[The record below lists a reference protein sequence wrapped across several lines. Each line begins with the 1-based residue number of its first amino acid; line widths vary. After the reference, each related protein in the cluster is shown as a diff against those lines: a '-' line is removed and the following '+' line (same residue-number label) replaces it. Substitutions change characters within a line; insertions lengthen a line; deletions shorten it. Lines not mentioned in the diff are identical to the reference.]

1 MSKRF
6 WTNAIGRAVANQLMM
21 DPIED
26 DFVNDE
32 PRGAE
37 QNASRRKRRR
47 RPPSVLEPPP
57 RRREQIRGR
66 RSFTRE
72 RTELFLRENPVP
84 MILGALAAGLAIGLA
99 IRYAS
104 RPDEKEAKIKTP
116 LDRINW
122 SVLTL
127 PFLWPLFRGMK
138 ERLEDSADAVREGV
152 GRVKDIDLDRYTK
165 PIRKRWKS
173 WTH

>member
-1 MSKRF
+1 
-6 WTNAIGRAVANQLMM
+6 MM

-32 PRGAE
+32 PLGTE
-37 QNASRRKRRR
+37 QNASARKRRR

-66 RSFTRE
+66 AGGARE

-84 MILGALAAGLAIGLA
+84 LVLGALAAGLAIGLA

-104 RPDEKEAKIKTP
+104 RSDEKEVEVKTP
-116 LDRINW
+116 LGNINW
-122 SVLTL
+122 SVLSL
-127 PFLWPLFRGMK
+127 PFLWPLVRGMK
-138 ERLEDSADAVREGV
+138 DRFEDSTDSIREGV
-152 GRVKDIDLDRYTK
+152 KNIDLDRYTK

-173 WTH
+173 WTD

>member
-1 MSKRF
+1 
-6 WTNAIGRAVANQLMM
+6 MM

-32 PRGAE
+32 PLGSE
-37 QNASRRKRRR
+37 QNASTRKRRR

-57 RRREQIRGR
+57 RRREQIRAR
-66 RSFTRE
+66 TSPARE

-84 MILGALAAGLAIGLA
+84 MILGAVVAGLAIGLA
-99 IRYAS
+99 IRYTS
-104 RPDEKEAKIKTP
+104 RSDEKEMEVKTP
-116 LDRINW
+116 LGHINW
-122 SVLTL
+122 SMLSL
-127 PFLWPLFRGMK
+127 PFLWPLVRGMK
-138 ERLEDSADAVREGV
+138 DRLEDSTDSIREGV
-152 GRVKDIDLDRYTK
+152 KNIDLDRYTK

>member
-1 MSKRF
+1 
-6 WTNAIGRAVANQLMM
+6 MM

-32 PRGAE
+32 PLGSE
-37 QNASRRKRRR
+37 QNASPRR

-66 RSFTRE
+66 RSLARE

-104 RPDEKEAKIKTP
+104 RPDEKETKIRTP

-138 ERLEDSADAVREGV
+138 EKLEDSTGSIREGV
-152 GRVKDIDLDRYTK
+152 KNIDLDRYTK

>member
-1 MSKRF
+1 
-6 WTNAIGRAVANQLMM
+6 MM

-32 PRGAE
+32 PLGSE
-37 QNASRRKRRR
+37 QNASTRKRRR
-47 RPPSVLEPPP
+47 RPASVLEPPP
-57 RRREQIRGR
+57 RRREQIRGA
-66 RSFTRE
+66 SSARE

-104 RPDEKEAKIKTP
+104 HSDEKEMEIKTP
-116 LDRINW
+116 LGRINW
-122 SVLTL
+122 GVLTL

-138 ERLEDSADAVREGV
+138 DRFEDSTDSIREGV
-152 GRVKDIDLDRYTK
+152 KNIDLDRYAK

-173 WTH
+173 WMH

>member
-1 MSKRF
+1 
-6 WTNAIGRAVANQLMM
+6 MM

-32 PRGAE
+32 PLGAE
-37 QNASRRKRRR
+37 QNAR
-47 RPPSVLEPPP
+47 RPSSVLEPPP

-66 RSFTRE
+66 TSLARE

-84 MILGALAAGLAIGLA
+84 MILGALAAGLTIGLA

-104 RPDEKEAKIKTP
+104 RPDEKEVKIKTP

-138 ERLEDSADAVREGV
+138 EKLEDSTDSIREGV
-152 GRVKDIDLDRYTK
+152 KNIERYTN
-165 PIRKRWKS
+165 PIRKRLKS

>member
-1 MSKRF
+1 
-6 WTNAIGRAVANQLMM
+6 M

-32 PRGAE
+32 PLGAE
-37 QNASRRKRRR
+37 QNVSGRKRRR

-57 RRREQIRGR
+57 RRREQIGGR
-66 RSFTRE
+66 ASVARE

-104 RPDEKEAKIKTP
+104 NSDEKEVELKTP
-116 LDRINW
+116 LGRINW
-122 SVLTL
+122 SVLSL
-127 PFLWPLFRGMK
+127 PFLWPLVRGMR
-138 ERLEDSADAVREGV
+138 ERLEDSTDSIRDGV
-152 GRVKDIDLDRYTK
+152 KNIDLDRYTK

-173 WTH
+173 WTD

>member
-1 MSKRF
+1 
-6 WTNAIGRAVANQLMM
+6 MM

-32 PRGAE
+32 PLGAE
-37 QNASRRKRRR
+37 QKASARKRRR

-66 RSFTRE
+66 GPSTRE
-72 RTELFLRENPVP
+72 QAELFLRENPVP
-84 MILGALAAGLAIGLA
+84 MIMGALVAGLAIGLA

-104 RPDEKEAKIKTP
+104 RSDEKEVEVKTP
-116 LDRINW
+116 LGNINW
-122 SVLTL
+122 SVLSL
-127 PFLWPLFRGMK
+127 PFLWPLVRGLK
-138 ERLEDSADAVREGV
+138 DKLEDSTDSIREGV
-152 GRVKDIDLDRYTK
+152 KNIGVDRYTK

>member
-1 MSKRF
+1 
-6 WTNAIGRAVANQLMM
+6 MM
-21 DPIED
+21 DPTED

-32 PRGAE
+32 PLGAE
-37 QNASRRKRRR
+37 QNVSARKRRR

-66 RSFTRE
+66 GRSTRE
-72 RTELFLRENPVP
+72 QTELFLRENPVP
-84 MILGALAAGLAIGLA
+84 LILGALVAGLAVGLA

-104 RPDEKEAKIKTP
+104 RSDEKEVDVKTP
-116 LDRINW
+116 LGNINW
-122 SVLTL
+122 SLLSL
-127 PFLWPLFRGMK
+127 PFLWPLVRGMK
-138 ERLEDSADAVREGV
+138 DRLEDSTDSIREGV
-152 GRVKDIDLDRYTK
+152 KNIDLERYAK

>member
-1 MSKRF
+1 M
-6 WTNAIGRAVANQLMM
+6 
-21 DPIED
+21 EH

-32 PRGAE
+32 PLGAE
-37 QNASRRKRRR
+37 QNASSRKRRR
-47 RPPSVLEPPP
+47 RAPSVLEPPR
-57 RRREQIRGR
+57 RRREQIGGR
-66 RSFTRE
+66 TSRE

-104 RPDEKEAKIKTP
+104 RSDEKEVEIKTP

-127 PFLWPLFRGMK
+127 PFLWPLVRGMK
-138 ERLEDSADAVREGV
+138 DKFEDSADSIREGV

-165 PIRKRWKS
+165 PIRRRWKS

>member
-1 MSKRF
+1 
-6 WTNAIGRAVANQLMM
+6 MM

-32 PRGAE
+32 PLAAE
-37 QNASRRKRRR
+37 QNAPPRRR
-47 RPPSVLEPPP
+47 RRRRPSVLEPPP
-57 RRREQIRGR
+57 RRREQIRGGTG
-66 RSFTRE
+66 SARE

-104 RPDEKEAKIKTP
+104 RSDEKEVEVKTP
-116 LDRINW
+116 FGRINW
-122 SVLTL
+122 SVFTL
-127 PFLWPLFRGMK
+127 PFLWPLVRGMK
-138 ERLEDSADAVREGV
+138 DKFEDSADSIREGV
-152 GRVKDIDLDRYTK
+152 GRVTNIDLDRYTK

-173 WTH
+173 WAN